1 MEGHFS
7 HIAGGLAGAVSG
19 LLLWL
24 MTAGISSNIHESLC
38 FPLMVTKWLLPLL
51 PSSPHKI
58 KPKLGRQ
65 EKRSEGKISLLANL
79 FFFFLRKEILYWK
92 SFSKHPLPSCWLD
105 LSYSST
111 LDQSQAKGK
120 GSADTDVD
128 HCDHSLGLAHCD
140 PEWTW
145 GFVSREKNGKEVN
158 HLEEMV
164 SGDPVWSPS
173 VYPASSG
180 MSQGSGNLCWMNEW
194 TNEWIWP
201 STYRNAQY
209 LVGAQ

>member
-79 FFFFLRKEILYWK
+79 FFFFLRKEILY
-92 SFSKHPLPSCWLD
+92 
-105 LSYSST
+105 
-111 LDQSQAKGK
+111 
-120 GSADTDVD
+120 
-128 HCDHSLGLAHCD
+128 
-140 PEWTW
+140 
-145 GFVSREKNGKEVN
+145 
-158 HLEEMV
+158 
-164 SGDPVWSPS
+164 
-173 VYPASSG
+173 
-180 MSQGSGNLCWMNEW
+180 
-194 TNEWIWP
+194 
-201 STYRNAQY
+201 
-209 LVGAQ
+209 